1 MYVVATKTQKIHLL
15 AYKKSAFHKVV
26 EHIDYMYHWIANLWH
41 RDVHEF
47 FIEQQIQIVLDALPD
62 EWESIRQ
69 ALKQRLSSLDFNT
82 LAEDILL
89 ERESQLKAKGIR
101 RTGRSAR
108 CLEPV
113 ARFVPWYEE
122 YELGGHSDDNLDDTV
137 DDPDY
142 VPGM

>member
-1 MYVVATKTQKIHLL
+1 M
-15 AYKKSAFHKVV
+15 
-26 EHIDYMYHWIANLWH
+26 
-41 RDVHEF
+41 
-47 FIEQQIQIVLDALPD
+47 
-62 EWESIRQ
+62 
-69 ALKQRLSSLDFNT
+69 KQRLSSLDFNT

-89 ERESQLKAKGIR
+89 ERESQLEAMGIR

-108 CLEPV
+108 CLEPA

-122 YELGGHSDDNLDDTV
+122 YELGGHSDDSIDNIV